1 MHTIKYQV
9 INLDNSMSDAS
20 IVFDNT
26 DPVEPSYVDQY
37 FTLNFPNLL
46 LVNHQERQVL
56 LGDIGR
62 NIDFLIPSV
71 IPFQQFYLLAPG
83 YDHYILI
90 TEGGHQW
97 GIVSNEG
104 FEIYEYPK
112 VEDRKF
118 VRDKVSTFIETPE
131 LLNHWL
137 LETRKFKK
145 LIKIS

>member
-9 INLDNSMSDAS
+9 INLDNCTADAS

-26 DPVEPSYVDQY
+26 NPVEPSYVDNY
-37 FTLNFPNLL
+37 FISNFPNLL

-56 LGDIGR
+56 LGDVSR
-62 NIDFLIPSV
+62 TIDFLIPSV
-71 IPFQQFYLLAPG
+71 IPFEQFYLLAPG
-83 YDHYILI
+83 YDHYIVI
-90 TEGGHQW
+90 TEDGKQY
-97 GIVSNEG
+97 GIVSHEG
-104 FEIYEYPK
+104 FEIYDFPK
-112 VEDRKF
+112 VEGRKF
-118 VRDKVSTFIETPE
+118 VRDKVSIFMETPE